1 MTASRNFP
9 GFNLPKVATMF
20 MGLLVGA
27 LSIDSALAAENEYP
41 AETTAVILVD
51 PYNDFVSEGGKIYQN
66 IKQTADSVN
75 LVENLVKLVE
85 GARSKGIPVFYAM
98 HLEWEPGIREDWQF
112 QHITQERQGQFQVF
126 AKGTWGAEI
135 HPALVP
141 QEGDIV
147 VEQHPFSSGFAGTDL
162 DAQLRARGYD
172 HVVIAGLAT
181 NTCVEATGRY
191 ATELKYHTTFI
202 KDGVAT
208 WSMEEQEAAIKYDYP
223 RIAHAVLTV
232 DEFLQS
238 VVVAQK

>member
-1 MTASRNFP
+1 MTAKHRLS
-9 GFNLPKVATMF
+9 NLNLRVAASVCL
-20 MGLLVGA
+20 GLLVGA
-27 LSIDSALAAENEYP
+27 LPVKSALASENVYP

-51 PYNDFVSEGGKIYQN
+51 PYNDFISEGGKIYPR
-66 IKQTADSVN
+66 IKETADSVN
-75 LVENLVKLVE
+75 LVDNLVKLVD

-98 HLEWEPGIREDWQF
+98 HLQWKPGIRDDWQF
-112 QHITQERQGQFQVF
+112 LHYTQSGQAKYEVF
-126 AKGTWGAEI
+126 AEGTWGADY

-141 QEGDIV
+141 KYGDV
-147 VEQHPFSSGFAGTDL
+147 VVQQHPFSSGFASTDL

-181 NTCVEATGRY
+181 NSCVEATGRY

-208 WSMEEQEAAIKYDYP
+208 FSMAEQEAAINLDFP

-232 DEFLQS
+232 DEFLAS
-238 VVVAQK
+238 VVEN